1 MKRHFELLDHL
12 DVDRRFLLKGA
23 MALAA
28 TAVMPL
34 TEALAQTKKIVIAN
48 FGGDAQ
54 AAYEKV
60 WGEPFRQTNGDV
72 DVIFDSSGPSSGKIK
87 AMVESG
93 AVEWDICDRNMIGA
107 QDLGNAGLL
116 DPVNWSI
123 VDENKLRPEHR
134 NKWGVGSYLFSFVI
148 AYDKEKFGDN
158 PPKTWAD
165 FWNIKD
171 FPGKRML
178 RKNVEG
184 QLEAALLA
192 DGVAPADLYPLDVDR
207 ALDKIR
213 QIREHAVFWD
223 SGSSSQQIMR
233 DGEAVMGNIW
243 STRATVVRA
252 DTNDRVTYGFNQGLV
267 QAAAWL
273 VPKGRPAG
281 DEVWRFIA
289 STQDPQSQVELF
301 KLLGS
306 GPINPAASE
315 LLPEELRAWNPGDPA
330 NLGKQVNLDPEWY
343 AQHYTSVVDRY
354 LQAISA

>member
-1 MKRHFELLDHL
+1 MKGDFDMSDHFDI
-12 DVDRRFLLKGA
+12 DRRHLLMGA
-23 MALAA
+23 LALGAA
-28 TAVMPL
+28 TAIPFRD
-34 TEALAQTKKIVIAN
+34 ALAQTKNVVIAN

-60 WGEPFRQTNGDV
+60 WGDPFRKANPDI
-72 DVIFDSSGPSSGKIK
+72 DIIFDGSGPSSGKIK
-87 AMVESG
+87 AMVEAN
-93 AVEWDICDRNMIGA
+93 AVEWDICDRNLIGA

-116 DPVNWSI
+116 DPVDWSL

-148 AYDKEKFGDN
+148 AYDKEKFGNN
-158 PPKTWAD
+158 PPTTWAD
-165 FWNIKD
+165 FWNVKD
-171 FPGKRML
+171 FPGPRML

-192 DGVAPADLYPLDVDR
+192 DGVAPSELYPLDVDR

-223 SGSSSQQIMR
+223 SGASSQQIMR

-252 DTNDRVTYGFNQGLV
+252 DTNDRVTYTFNQGLV

-273 VPKGRPAG
+273 VPRGRPAG
-281 DEVWRFIA
+281 NEVWSFIA
-289 STQDPQSQVELF
+289 ATQDPHSQVELF
-301 KLLGS
+301 KILGS

-315 LLPEELRAWNPGDPA
+315 LLPEELRPWNPGDPA
-330 NLGKQVNLDPEWY
+330 NLEKQVGLDPVWY
-343 AQHYTSVVDRY
+343 AENYTKVVDRY